1 MFTEERHKKIKE
13 LLVKNKS
20 IYVEN
25 IVAKFN
31 VSAVTARKD
40 LKALELGKD
49 IIRTHGG
56 AMIVE
61 NTMFDLPLYEKKKI
75 RTEDKIAIAKQASL
89 IIQKG
94 DVIILDNGST
104 STFIAQE
111 LKERTGITIITN
123 AVNIASDLASSKL
136 DVILTGGNLRQQSF
150 SLIGPMSEASL
161 KNITANKY
169 FMSVDGIDIENGF
182 TTPNILETKISQL
195 MMKAA
200 KEIIVVADSSK
211 FGQHRIGIICGI
223 VDVDAIITSKNI
235 DKIYLKEFK
244 KHGVKLFMV

>member
-40 LKALELGKD
+40 LKALELGKE

-89 IIQKG
+89 LIQKG

-136 DVILTGGNLRQQSF
+136 DVILTGGNLSCLLYT
-150 SLIGPMSEASL
+150 SPGPR
-161 KNITANKY
+161 
-169 FMSVDGIDIENGF
+169 
-182 TTPNILETKISQL
+182 
-195 MMKAA
+195 
-200 KEIIVVADSSK
+200 DS
-211 FGQHRIGIICGI
+211 
-223 VDVDAIITSKNI
+223 
-235 DKIYLKEFK
+235 
-244 KHGVKLFMV
+244 